1 MAGTRKQWVCALG
14 PGSANDLTM
23 YALAEELRHAIDN
36 LPGGMYALGD
46 AAYPLGDRLL
56 VPFTGD
62 YRDDRFHD
70 SFNFFL
76 SQLRI
81 RVEMAFGR
89 LVTKFRI
96 LGGRVEGSLERV
108 SSVLMACARLH
119 NFIIRME
126 GPPRAEDVVAV
137 VSEEEDEE
145 AELSREVSPVARA
158 PLGMG
163 YLPVVPNPNDVGD
176 LADGVS
182 HQRDAIVH
190 LIRTMGYDRPDHN
203 LARQRARQNVFVFPD
218 GDVVHRNFLAP
229 R

>member
-1 MAGTRKQWVCALG
+1 
-14 PGSANDLTM
+14 
-23 YALAEELRHAIDN
+23 
-36 LPGGMYALGD
+36 
-46 AAYPLGDRLL
+46 
-56 VPFTGD
+56 
-62 YRDDRFHD
+62 
-70 SFNFFL
+70 
-76 SQLRI
+76 
-81 RVEMAFGR
+81 
-89 LVTKFRI
+89 
-96 LGGRVEGSLERV
+96 
-108 SSVLMACARLH
+108 
-119 NFIIRME
+119 ME
-126 GPPRAEDVVAV
+126 GQPRAEGGAAMV
-137 VSEEEDEE
+137 VSKEEDEE
-145 AELSREVSPVARA
+145 AELSREVTPVARA